1 MDVEGC
7 LKKKWVMNREEA
19 VFDRD
24 SGNSLRRCEHASY
37 KCITYDPLGR
47 ETDGVCSRK

>member
-7 LKKKWVMNREEA
+7 LKKKMGREQGGGCVCQRTVET
-19 VFDRD
+19 VYV
-24 SGNSLRRCEHASY
+24 GVNASY

-47 ETDGVCSRK
+47 ETDGVCSGK